1 MNLERASR
9 FLICS
14 LLLCAG
20 VSGRAQQKA
29 GLLLSTTSASSDM
42 QQPFHTY
49 WITRE
54 GASVQ
59 VVEGMRLLVPR
70 KSVWWEIGVTEL
82 KHVNSEAG
90 SEAVWAAPL
99 GATHPRTHVLP
110 VSDDDTCPD
119 EINTYSVSWAGSDY
133 VALHH
138 AYESTCGAHPV
149 AGEESFMARLD
160 EMQHSEQ
167 RSLPQLKL
175 SEVAGTEAFRAMELG
190 LEVANSKP
198 REDETPIENSEKSWV
213 VMRSRGRYRVLGTTP
228 VDRGKGGDIYD
239 IPFDPPKSLVGS
251 NDLSIGWDAILD
263 KMPDA
268 LDAYTSPNSDMVVVV
283 TARYLN
289 IFDVKDRQIAARLAR
304 VPIESSAVIAAQW
317 AIWTEADRWNETLV
331 PLLRAAP
338 YKTNQ
343 QASSL

>member
-1 MNLERASR
+1 VSLRRSSR
-9 FLICS
+9 SFISC
-14 LLLCAG
+14 LLLLLPIAVTG
-20 VSGRAQQKA
+20 NAQQKS
-29 GLLLSTTSASSDM
+29 GLLLTTTSASSDM

-49 WITRE
+49 WITRD

-70 KSVWWEIGVTEL
+70 KSAWWEIGITEL
-82 KHVNSEAG
+82 KHLNSEAG

-99 GATHPRTHVLP
+99 GVSHSRTHMLP
-110 VSDDDTCPD
+110 VSDDDACPD
-119 EINTYSVSWAGSDY
+119 DINTYSVSWVGSDF

-138 AYESTCGAHPV
+138 AYQSACGAHPV

-160 EMQHSEQ
+160 EMQRGEKQ
-167 RSLPQLKL
+167 GLPQLKL
-175 SEVAGTEAFRAMELG
+175 SEVAGTEAAKAMGLG

-198 REDETPIENSEKSWV
+198 REDETPIEGSDRSWV
-213 VMRSRGRYRVLGTTP
+213 VMRSRGRYRLLGTTP
-228 VDRGKGGDIYD
+228 VDRGRGGDVYD

-263 KMPDA
+263 KVPDA

-283 TARYLN
+283 TAHFLN
-289 IFDVKDRQIAARLAR
+289 IFDVKDRQIAARLSR

-317 AIWTEADRWNETLV
+317 AIWTEADRWSETLV

-338 YKTNQ
+338 YKTSQ
-343 QASSL
+343 LQ